1 MKKLISLD
9 LDGTLLNSEKKVS
22 KENIEALREFKEKG
36 GKVVFATARPKR
48 VVTPLLPPFLLEDIL
63 ICHNGGE
70 IYIDN
75 KEVYTHFINDDEV
88 KRITY
93 SLLDKFPNNFIGV
106 ESKDELFTNKKI
118 LDFFGEEPHT
128 IVDFKKF
135 SFNTAPKILFEMD
148 GLDRKE
154 VEEVLGN
161 EYKLVVSDKGIL
173 GQISRVGINKLAG
186 IKRVLK
192 KFNLTLKDCIAFG
205 DDYNDM
211 EILEGV
217 GVGVAMGN
225 AEEDVKKIAN
235 YTTKTNDEHGVAY
248 YINKEILKKIDV

>member
-22 KENIEALREFKEKG
+22 KENIEALREFKKIG

-75 KEVYTHFINDDEV
+75 KEVYTHFIIKNEV
-88 KRITY
+88 ERITN
-93 SLLDKFPNNFIGV
+93 SLLEKFPNKFLGV
-106 ESKDELFTNKKI
+106 ESKEELFTNKEI
-118 LDFFGEEPHT
+118 LNFFGEEPHT
-128 IVDFKKF
+128 IVDFKN
-135 SFNTAPKILFEMD
+135 FNFENAPKILFEMED
-148 GLDRKE
+148 IDKNL
-154 VEEVLGN
+154 VEEILGN
-161 EYKLVVSDKGIL
+161 EYKLVVSDKGVL
-173 GQISRVGINKLAG
+173 GQISRSGINKLSG
-186 IKRVLK
+186 IKRVLNE
-192 KFNLTLKDCIAFG
+192 FNLTLKDCIAFG

-225 AEEDVKKIAN
+225 AEEDVKKVAN
-235 YTTKTNDEHGVAY
+235 YVTKTNDEHGVAY
-248 YINKEILKKIDV
+248 YINKEILKK